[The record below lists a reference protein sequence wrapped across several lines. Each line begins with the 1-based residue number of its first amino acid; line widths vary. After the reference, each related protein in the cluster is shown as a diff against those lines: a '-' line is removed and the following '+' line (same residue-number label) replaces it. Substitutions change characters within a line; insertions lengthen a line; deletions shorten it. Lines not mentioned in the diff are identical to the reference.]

1 MSKDI
6 NLQSKEYENIQN
18 DIDRNLRLVQEL
30 NDGPHTIAQIRDV
43 VSEMTGEK
51 IDPSVEIRLPF
62 WTDFGKNIHFGKN
75 VYINNNAMF
84 TDMGGIYLDDNV
96 LIGPNSML
104 ASVNHHQDPANRRN
118 LLLDPIHI
126 KQNAW
131 LGANVTV
138 TPGVTIGENSIVGAG
153 AVVTKDVPANTIVA
167 GVPAKVIKKINE

>member
-1 MSKDI
+1 MSKNVD
-6 NLQSKEYENIQN
+6 LQSKDYEKTKQKINE
-18 DIDRNLRLVQEL
+18 NLRLVQEL
-30 NDGPHTIAQIRDV
+30 NDGPHTLDETRDA
-43 VSEMTGEK
+43 VSKITGEK
-51 IDPSVEIRLPF
+51 LDESVEIRLPF

-84 TDMGGIYLDDNV
+84 TDMGGIYLDDDV

-126 KQNAW
+126 KKNAW

-153 AVVTKDVPANTIVA
+153 AVVTKDVPDNTIVA
-167 GVPAKVIKKINE
+167 GVPAKPIKKIQ